1 MTMNKIL
8 SQDEV
13 DALLKTIAVPPAAAP
28 KKAEEQKAAA
38 PPEAGAAAPPLA
50 PRPPIAGSGRQFGS
64 NKRVMVYNFRRPDR
78 VPKSLLRSLQML
90 HDKFCANASTSLS
103 AYLRSI
109 TEMTLLS
116 VEQTTYAE
124 FLLSLSDPTFFCAI
138 GIRPLNGLAAL
149 EMNLEL
155 IFPLIDRLLGG
166 QGNLPKLTRNI
177 TEIERNI
184 IQGVIKL
191 ITVNLT
197 ETWRPV
203 THIDFN
209 FHSSETRP
217 QLLHIASP
225 NEVVILVIFEVKLGE
240 TRGNMHLCIPFAALE
255 PISGKFEQEINIRP
269 RGNQKED
276 FDRISGSMN
285 LAPVPISA
293 ELTGSLLT
301 IRDLMTLKEG
311 DVIKLEPKITDKI
324 SILLEGK
331 NKFQGEVVRV
341 QNRKGIR
348 VTGQVLTGLA

>member
-1 MTMNKIL
+1 MPMNKIL

-13 DALLKTIAVPPAAAP
+13 DALLKTISTPSSETVKKVEEPSAGAIEAAPAAAP
-28 KKAEEQKAAA
+28 
-38 PPEAGAAAPPLA
+38 
-50 PRPPIAGSGRQFGS
+50 PRPPVAPSGRQFGS

-78 VPKSLLRSLQML
+78 VPKSLLRSLQLL
-90 HDKFCANASTSLS
+90 HDKFCANVSTSLS

-109 TEMTLLS
+109 VEVTLLS

-124 FLLSLSDPTFFCAI
+124 FLLSLSDPTFFSAI

-166 QGNLPKLTRNI
+166 TGNLPKLTRNI

-184 IQGVIKL
+184 IQGIIKL
-191 ITVNLT
+191 VTVNLT
-197 ETWRPV
+197 DTWRPV

-217 QLLHIASP
+217 QLLHVASP
-225 NEVVILVIFEVKLGE
+225 NEVVILVIFEVKLGD

-255 PISGKFEQEINIRP
+255 PISHKFEQEINIRP
-269 RGNQKED
+269 RGNVKED
-276 FDRISGSMN
+276 FDRIFHSMRICPLN
-285 LAPVPISA
+285 ISA
-293 ELTGSLLT
+293 ELMGSVITIQDLL
-301 IRDLMTLKEG
+301 ILQEG
-311 DVIKLEPKITDKI
+311 DIIKLDQKITDKI
-324 SILLEGK
+324 SILLAGK
-331 NKFQGEVVRV
+331 PKFQGDAVQV

-348 VTGQVLTGLA
+348 VASQVLTGQN

>member
-1 MTMNKIL
+1 MPMNKIL

-13 DALLKTIAVPPAAAP
+13 NALLKTISTPSAESGKKTEELSASATETAPASAVRL
-28 KKAEEQKAAA
+28 
-38 PPEAGAAAPPLA
+38 PLA
-50 PRPPIAGSGRQFGS
+50 PSRRQFGS
-64 NKRVMVYNFRRPDR
+64 NMRVMVYNFRRPDR
-78 VPKSLLRSLQML
+78 VPKTLLRSLQLL
-90 HDKFCANASTSLS
+90 HDKFCANVSTSLS

-109 TEMTLLS
+109 VEVTLLS

-124 FLLSLSDPTFFCAI
+124 FLLSLSDPTFFSAI

-166 QGNLPKLTRNI
+166 IGNLPKLTRNI

-191 ITVNLT
+191 ITVNLID
-197 ETWRPV
+197 TWKPV
-203 THIDFN
+203 ADIDFN

-225 NEVVILVIFEVKLGE
+225 NEVVILVIFEVKLGD

-255 PISGKFEQEINIRP
+255 PISDKFEQGINIRP
-269 RGNQKED
+269 RGNVKED
-276 FDRISGSMN
+276 FERLFHGLRISPLS
-285 LAPVPISA
+285 VSA
-293 ELTGSLLT
+293 ELTGSVITIQDLL
-301 IRDLMTLKEG
+301 MMQEG
-311 DVIKLEPKITDKI
+311 DIIKLDQKITDKI
-324 SILLEGK
+324 SILLAGK
-331 NKFQGEVVRV
+331 TKFQGDAVRV

-348 VTGQVLTGLA
+348 VAGQVLTGQN

>member
-1 MTMNKIL
+1 MPMNKIL

-13 DALLKTIAVPPAAAP
+13 DALLKTISTPAPEAAKKTDEHAGGSPVEAAP
-28 KKAEEQKAAA
+28 T
-38 PPEAGAAAPPLA
+38 PA
-50 PRPPIAGSGRQFGS
+50 PRPPVTPSGRQFGS

-78 VPKSLLRSLQML
+78 VPKTLLRSLQLL
-90 HDKFCANASTSLS
+90 HDKFCANVSTSLS

-109 TEMTLLS
+109 VEVTLLS

-124 FLLSLSDPTFFCAI
+124 FLLSLSDPTFFSAI

-155 IFPLIDRLLGG
+155 IYPLIDRLLGG
-166 QGNLPKLTRNI
+166 TGNLPKLTRNI

-197 ETWRPV
+197 DTWRPV

-255 PISGKFEQEINIRP
+255 PISNKFEQEINIRP
-269 RGNQKED
+269 RGNQKAD
-276 FDRISGSMN
+276 FDRIFHSMYIT
-285 LAPVPISA
+285 PVPISA
-293 ELTGSLLT
+293 ELTGSVITVRDLLT
-301 IRDLMTLKEG
+301 FQEG
-311 DVIKLEPKITDKI
+311 DIIKLEQKVTDKI
-324 SILLEGK
+324 SILLAGK
-331 NKFQGEVVRV
+331 DKFQGEAVRV

-348 VTGQVLTGLA
+348 VMGQTSTEQN

>member
-1 MTMNKIL
+1 MPMNKIL

-13 DALLKTIAVPPAAAP
+13 DALLKTISTPGDDSAKKAEEPSVSPAETTPAAAP
-28 KKAEEQKAAA
+28 
-38 PPEAGAAAPPLA
+38 
-50 PRPPIAGSGRQFGS
+50 RPAVTSSGKQFGS

-78 VPKSLLRSLQML
+78 VPKALLRSLQLL
-90 HDKFCANASTSLS
+90 HDKFCANVSTSLS

-109 TEMTLLS
+109 VEVTLLS

-124 FLLSLSDPTFFCAI
+124 FLLSLSDPTFFSAI

-155 IFPLIDRLLGG
+155 IYPLVDRLLGG
-166 QGNLPKLTRNI
+166 TGNLPKLTRNI

-197 ETWRPV
+197 DTWRPV

-225 NEVVILVIFEVKLGE
+225 NEVVILVIFEVKLGD

-255 PISGKFEQEINIRP
+255 PISNKFEQEINIRP
-269 RGNQKED
+269 RGNIKED
-276 FDRISGSMN
+276 FDRIFHSLHISPLGVSG
-285 LAPVPISA
+285 
-293 ELTGSLLT
+293 ELTGSVITIKDLLM
-301 IRDLMTLKEG
+301 LQEG
-311 DVIKLEPKITDKI
+311 DIIKLDQKITDKI
-324 SILLEGK
+324 SILLAGK
-331 NKFQGEVVRV
+331 AKFQGEAVRV

-348 VTGQVLTGLA
+348 VAGQVLTGQS

>member
-1 MTMNKIL
+1 MPMNKIL

-13 DALLKTIAVPPAAAP
+13 DALLKTISTPAPETA
-28 KKAEEQKAAA
+28 KKAEEPGTAGPADAAA
-38 PPEAGAAAPPLA
+38 SAPA
-50 PRPPIAGSGRQFGS
+50 PRPPVAPSGRQFGS

-78 VPKSLLRSLQML
+78 VPKSLLRSLQLL
-90 HDKFCANASTSLS
+90 HDKFCANVSTSLS

-109 TEMTLLS
+109 VEVTLLS

-124 FLLSLSDPTFFCAI
+124 FLLSLSDPTFFSAI

-155 IFPLIDRLLGG
+155 IYPLIDRLLGG
-166 QGNLPKLTRNI
+166 AGNLPKLTRNI

-197 ETWRPV
+197 DTWRPV

-255 PISGKFEQEINIRP
+255 PISRKFEQEINIRP

-276 FDRISGSMN
+276 FDRVFQS
-285 LAPVPISA
+285 LHLTPVPISV
-293 ELTGSLLT
+293 ELAGSMLTLRDLLT
-301 IRDLMTLKEG
+301 LKVG
-311 DVIKLEPKITDKI
+311 DIIKLEQKIGDKI
-324 SILLEGK
+324 SILLAGRHK
-331 NKFQGEVVRV
+331 YMGEAVRV

-348 VTGQVLTGLA
+348 VMGQVITQPVQ